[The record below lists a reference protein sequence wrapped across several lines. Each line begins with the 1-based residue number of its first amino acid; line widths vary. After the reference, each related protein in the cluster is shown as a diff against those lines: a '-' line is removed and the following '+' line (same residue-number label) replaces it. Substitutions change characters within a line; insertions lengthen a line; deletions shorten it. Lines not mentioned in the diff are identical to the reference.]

1 MKMVE
6 LGWSSA
12 NEEGTVR
19 FLKSFDDAY
28 LVMKVDALNDW
39 ISELTSVRNSLYLS
53 QDSAVRESLWGTID
67 T

>member
-1 MKMVE
+1 MKIVE

-19 FLKSFDDAY
+19 FLKSFNDAD

-53 QDSAVRESLWGTID
+53 QNPTVRESLWGTID